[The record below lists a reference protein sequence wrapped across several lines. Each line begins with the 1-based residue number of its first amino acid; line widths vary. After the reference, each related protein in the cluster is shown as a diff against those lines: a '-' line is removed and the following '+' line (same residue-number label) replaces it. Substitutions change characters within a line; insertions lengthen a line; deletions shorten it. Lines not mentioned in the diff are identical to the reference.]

1 MSKPAWI
8 KRDIVQPSNDFERAA
23 VVHAQRVL
31 RCAEVNG
38 KMDEET
44 VTRLRGI
51 QMLFGLP
58 VTGALDI
65 RTAEQIERIVSQY
78 AVRE

>member
-1 MSKPAWI
+1 MAKPDWI
-8 KRDIVQPSNDFERAA
+8 KRDIITPSNDFERAA
-23 VVHAQRVL
+23 VSHAQLVM

-38 KMDEET
+38 RMDEET
-44 VTRLRGI
+44 VSRLRGL

-65 RTAEQIERIVSQY
+65 RTAEQIERIVNQH
-78 AVRE
+78 AV